1 MASLNDGFFPEVWF
15 VSWHNYLDQSNGAS
29 ISTRSLL
36 LALRKHGWNVE
47 TFCGSS
53 FDNKPINDLSCLDAI
68 TGTSLLDVRK
78 FQREIPFSLSKV
90 DDNSI
95 QSMIFLPDEGTL
107 QNGNGTKAPT
117 ISKEFLS
124 VFRAKLKVHAPDV
137 IITYGGAVCGDK
149 ILAIAREFGVKT
161 VVLLQNFSYFSLEYF
176 KHADLVI
183 VPSAYSQMVY
193 RKRLGLSSIAI
204 SPLIDEEPF
213 EQCLPY
219 SFSSRPY
226 VLFVNPSPNKGV
238 AWFAGI
244 SREMRRER
252 PDIHFLVVEG
262 SSGASLLC
270 NPEWDLPAQGTI
282 FYASNTRFPE
292 NFYAQ
297 ARLIIVPSFFDES
310 FARVVAEAMFSGTP
324 VIASDRGALPETVGD
339 AGQTL
344 SIPSKYTPHHFNL
357 PTSEEVAPWTNSIE
371 YLWDHE
377 DVCLEWSRKGFERAN
392 SKWRKEIVLNQY
404 INAFLDLIRK

>member
-149 ILAIAREFGVKT
+149 ILAIAREFGGK
-161 VVLLQNFSYFSLEYF
+161 NSS
-176 KHADLVI
+176 VI
-183 VPSAYSQMVY
+183 A
-193 RKRLGLSSIAI
+193 K
-204 SPLIDEEPF
+204 
-213 EQCLPY
+213 
-219 SFSSRPY
+219 
-226 VLFVNPSPNKGV
+226 
-238 AWFAGI
+238 
-244 SREMRRER
+244 
-252 PDIHFLVVEG
+252 FLV
-262 SSGASLLC
+262 
-270 NPEWDLPAQGTI
+270 
-282 FYASNTRFPE
+282 FFP
-292 NFYAQ
+292 
-297 ARLIIVPSFFDES
+297 
-310 FARVVAEAMFSGTP
+310 RV
-324 VIASDRGALPETVGD
+324 L
-339 AGQTL
+339 
-344 SIPSKYTPHHFNL
+344 
-357 PTSEEVAPWTNSIE
+357 
-371 YLWDHE
+371 
-377 DVCLEWSRKGFERAN
+377 
-392 SKWRKEIVLNQY
+392 
-404 INAFLDLIRK
+404 